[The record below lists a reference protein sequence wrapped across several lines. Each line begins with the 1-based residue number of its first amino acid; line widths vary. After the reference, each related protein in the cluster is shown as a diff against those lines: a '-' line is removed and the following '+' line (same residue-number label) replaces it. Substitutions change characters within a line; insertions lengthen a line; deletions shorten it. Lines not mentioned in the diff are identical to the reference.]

1 MGPRTNASDQSSY
14 LRSRGRERFD
24 RVLTSHVLG
33 GFLTLRDGMGWGRGG
48 GIAKGGLDGATIKYF
63 E

>member
-14 LRSRGRERFD
+14 LHSRGRERFD
-24 RVLTSHVLG
+24 RVLTSQILG
-33 GFLTLRDGMGWGRGG
+33 GFLTLRDGMEGG